1 MIKKRKVKDN
11 PEYQYFEEN
20 YDKIMEDLDN
30 DPELQNLE
38 IPDEWDKNFRKTI
51 EETIEREAQKQNV
64 RDKRFKWIGRGVA
77 AAAGIAL
84 VMFIGM
90 NMSAVQVQ
98 GEGLLDVFRN
108 TFDLNGKKYTS
119 VDVGEDVEVS
129 MEEEGIDMYFDVNT
143 LDEAYQQI
151 REEFKIPMFYI
162 TYIPE
167 GYELTET
174 KYNRTFKL
182 LNFELRKNQNTIYIL
197 QQQQFEEVVTGVVNE
212 DNKCA
217 EINNSNIGQIITIY
231 ESAQDQSFAFNINVD
246 QSFLSVNCKVSLED
260 AKKIAESLE
269 FY

>member
-98 GEGLLDVFRN
+98 GEGLLDVFKN
-108 TFDLNGKKYTS
+108 TFNLYDTQVTV
-119 VDVGEDVEVS
+119 VDVGDETGENN
-129 MEEEGIDMYFDVNT
+129 EEEWVDVYFDAVT
-143 LDEAYQQI
+143 LEEAYQQI
-151 REEFKIPMFYI
+151 REELKMPMFYV
-162 TYIPE
+162 YYVPE
-167 GYELTET
+167 GYYLEKAE
-174 KYNRTFKL
+174 YNKTYDI
-182 LNFELRKNQNTIYIL
+182 LNLE
-197 QQQQFEEVVTGVVNE
+197 
-212 DNKCA
+212 
-217 EINNSNIGQIITIY
+217 
-231 ESAQDQSFAFNINVD
+231 NIN
-246 QSFLSVNCKVSLED
+246 QLFR
-260 AKKIAESLE
+260 
-269 FY
+269 FHTPH